1 MIANTATTDPCFQRY
16 LDNLSSGLL
25 RALQAWKACRC
36 LVRSCR
42 FRVNNPMVNWPLHC
56 YLLLVKKKKDE
67 KYAFQMRNRHIVVVL
82 SFFASQHVHNE
93 KVVKY
98 VDSLIF
104 CWSLIRMGEDYPHL
118 SLIDLP
124 KYGITSSQLSWWQW
138 GWRSTLFHN
147 NTKTL
152 WKTIGLFCIAQ
163 VNIWQKIQH
172 FGNILWLMW

>member
-1 MIANTATTDPCFQRY
+1 
-16 LDNLSSGLL
+16 
-25 RALQAWKACRC
+25 
-36 LVRSCR
+36 
-42 FRVNNPMVNWPLHC
+42 MVNWPLHC
-56 YLLLVKKKKDE
+56 CLLLVKKKKDE

-124 KYGITSSQLSWWQW
+124 KYGITSSRLSWWQW

-147 NTKTL
+147 NTKALYGKALYGKQLVFFVLLKLIYGKKFDILVT
-152 WKTIGLFCIAQ
+152 FY
-163 VNIWQKIQH
+163 NIWQKSQH